1 MTLAAAE
8 LEELSRSIA
17 DRLYVQVAGWH
28 LYLGDAGLAQ
38 TLAIE
43 CAARL
48 DQGAEVCARQALE
61 AVQVPIGGGATRLPL
76 ARLVPAGQLRDL
88 EDVLQDVFIAVY
100 KSMRRFEGKSA
111 FTTWLYRLTVH
122 VGETR
127 RSLAAGGACG
137 RRLDF
142 LMQEFNREAN
152 TLSSKSVAAETTQ
165 AAVDMKVLIEQMREQ
180 VQNIE

>member
-8 LEELSRSIA
+8 IEELSRSIA

-88 EDVLQDVFIAVY
+88 EDVLQPF
-100 KSMRRFEGKSA
+100 
-111 FTTWLYRLTVH
+111 
-122 VGETR
+122 
-127 RSLAAGGACG
+127 C
-137 RRLDF
+137 
-142 LMQEFNREAN
+142 
-152 TLSSKSVAAETTQ
+152 
-165 AAVDMKVLIEQMREQ
+165 
-180 VQNIE
+180 